1 MNPVCVCWVF
11 CFALVSSLRHH
22 CPITIMQVS
31 PMPYFLFPCLGSAG
45 SDILSSPGWKHLQ
58 APPSSEGREL
68 DRRMV
73 SSEAHAPPGHC
84 PGKSSSFSAL
94 SWVKEPDAS
103 SPAEGTSA
111 LGKLNMV
118 FHFHCLVRVVSGLG
132 LHKQTNKTAK
142 TTTKAAVSGRDSCFH
157 SCPPAFSTHSHQPN
171 GGPTDWMES
180 KSTFVCKN
188 CSQMF
193 YTEKGLSSHMC
204 FHSDQWP
211 SPRGKQEQQVKD
223 FCGTGLD
230 RLWGMDERTVSPI
243 QVKGSIL
250 AGMVG
255 VT

>member
-11 CFALVSSLRHH
+11 CFDLVSSLRHH

-84 PGKSSSFSAL
+84 PGKSSRFSAL
-94 SWVKEPDAS
+94 SWVKEPNAS

-132 LHKQTNKTAK
+132 LHKQTKQQK
-142 TTTKAAVSGRDSCFH
+142 QQQKQQSVVE
-157 SCPPAFSTHSHQPN
+157 SHA
-171 GGPTDWMES
+171 
-180 KSTFVCKN
+180 
-188 CSQMF
+188 
-193 YTEKGLSSHMC
+193 
-204 FHSDQWP
+204 
-211 SPRGKQEQQVKD
+211 
-223 FCGTGLD
+223 
-230 RLWGMDERTVSPI
+230 
-243 QVKGSIL
+243 SIL
-250 AGMVG
+250 APLPFLPTAISQMG
-255 VT
+255 VPQTGWSQRALLCARIAARCFIPRKG